1 MQKLLKRNRFGIMGI
16 VNCLAMALVAC
27 TANAACSWIFG
38 QPEEPEEAKRM
49 RKF

>member
-1 MQKLLKRNRFGIMGI
+1 MQKLVKKSRFGIMGI
-16 VNCLAMALVAC
+16 VNGLSMILVAR